1 MAGILERMRE
11 DIRSVLERDPAA
23 YSPFQIALTY
33 PGLHAVWLHRV
44 AHSLWRA
51 DLRLLAMMVARTS
64 RWLTGVEIH
73 PAATIGRRLFIDHG
87 MGVVVG
93 ETAEIG
99 DDVTLYHGVTL
110 GGVSL
115 AHGKRHPTLEDGV
128 VVGAGA
134 KVLGAIT
141 IGSCT
146 RIGANAVVVKDV
158 EANMVVVGIPGKPVA
173 REGKPIDV
181 RHPDLEHGKLPDV
194 LSERLDRVI
203 ARLERI
209 DGTLAALTQ
218 GERDLVAAELE
229 FSEPDYA
236 I

>member
-1 MAGILERMRE
+1 MAGIIERMRE

-23 YSPFQIALTY
+23 YSPLQIALTY
-33 PGLHAVWLHRV
+33 PGIQAVWMHRI
-44 AHSLWRA
+44 ANSLWRA
-51 DLRLLAMMVARTS
+51 DMRLLAMMVARLS
-64 RWLTGVEIH
+64 RWLTGIEIH
-73 PAATIGRRLFIDHG
+73 PAAQIGRRLFIDHG
-87 MGVVVG
+87 MGVVIG

-99 DDVTLYHGVTL
+99 SDVTIYHGVTL

-134 KVLGAIT
+134 KVLGAVT

-194 LSERLDRVI
+194 LSERLDRVL
-203 ARLERI
+203 ARLDRI
-209 DGTLAALTQ
+209 DGTLAALTE
-218 GERDLVAAELE
+218 GERDLMVAELR
-229 FSEPDYA
+229 FAEPDYA